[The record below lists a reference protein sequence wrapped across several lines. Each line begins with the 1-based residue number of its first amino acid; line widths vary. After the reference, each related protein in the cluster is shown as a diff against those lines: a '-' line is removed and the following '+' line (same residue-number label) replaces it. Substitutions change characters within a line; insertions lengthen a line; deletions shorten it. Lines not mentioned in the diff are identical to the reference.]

1 MAQSTPPKKPIFV
14 FGLRLDGAQETE
26 SAKAAVR
33 LLSAELGTW
42 SGPTGNAYAIPFLAS
57 DGTVLPL
64 SVIENCVAPF
74 VEFANQSPQRTFQ
87 ISRFG
92 CGANNHA
99 DQEMVKLF
107 SDVPN
112 HCRLPGVW
120 SGFSN
125 SDQAARLLIFDSSA
139 QNDQTKWREQ
149 LAQYL
154 SFNAPLWDGSGVEV
168 VSVGTARAIVTN
180 DKIARA

>member
-1 MAQSTPPKKPIFV
+1 
-14 FGLRLDGAQETE
+14 
-26 SAKAAVR
+26 
-33 LLSAELGTW
+33 
-42 SGPTGNAYAIPFLAS
+42 
-57 DGTVLPL
+57 
-64 SVIENCVAPF
+64 
-74 VEFANQSPQRTFQ
+74 
-87 ISRFG
+87 
-92 CGANNHA
+92 
-99 DQEMVKLF
+99 MVKLF

-125 SDQAARLLIFDSSA
+125 SDQAARLLIFDPSA